1 MRGALVALV
10 LASGACSKPKPES
23 PPPPRPTTK
32 CPNVADHLVSLMS
45 GAAKHPPEAVDPL
58 RRVIGT
64 RCEEDRWSADAQQ
77 CLLDLASLAD
87 GARCQ
92 AMMTAAQVEAFQ
104 RDSEAAMIELRGQL
118 VEPAAAGSETPI
130 DAGVDAP

>member
-1 MRGALVALV
+1 MRGALVAV
-10 LASGACSKPKPES
+10 LLAASACSKPKPE

-64 RCEEDRWSADAQQ
+64 RCEEDRWSDEAQQ
-77 CLLDLASLAD
+77 CLLGLTSLAD

-92 AMMTAAQVEAFQ
+92 AMMTAPQVEAFQ

-118 VEPAAAGSETPI
+118 VEPAPAPASV